1 VQHDAPIRGEIVM
14 MKLALAALSAAML
27 VSAAATAD
35 TSPSIDIAQ
44 AKAVFAETKAISD
57 KEGGRLWGMKLY
69 GAMFVVDPE
78 TRYVVANEPDPQGVL
93 HAQDGVYVGTLPKDV
108 LISNAP
114 MEWEGKRWT
123 ELMWPMYG
131 DVLSQRISL
140 AHEPFHRIQPAL
152 HLAAEDFQNPQ
163 LDTEDG
169 RLWLQL
175 EWRALA
181 AALIEKGP
189 AQTQAIRDA
198 IAFRDHR
205 HQLFPGSAKTE
216 ASLEIAEGIPEY
228 TGVVA
233 AGFDHYSGLWH
244 TVAKLTDP
252 DQSVTFVRWFAY
264 TSGPA
269 YGLLLDERLPGW
281 RKTLNEQSD
290 LGALLASTLHGAPQ
304 PSAEKRAAFY
314 GEAAL
319 KFTEDDRAAK
329 AAAEKARYRAL
340 LVDGPTLRIASAGHF
355 AFNFNPSTLVGLG
368 DTGSVYPT
376 FYVKDSWGTL
386 DVKGGALVPA
396 DFSGVTVAAPA
407 NPSGSHIEGPG
418 WTLDLAPGWK
428 LVPGAKP
435 GSYTLQKG

>member
-1 VQHDAPIRGEIVM
+1 M
-14 MKLALAALSAAML
+14 MKFISLAPVSVALFASTVDAQ
-27 VSAAATAD
+27 TP
-35 TSPSIDIAQ
+35 PSVDIAQ
-44 AKAVFAETKAISD
+44 VKAVFAETKAISD

-69 GAMFVVDPE
+69 GAMFFVDPE
-78 TRYVVANEPDPQGVL
+78 TRTVVANEPDPQGLL

-108 LISNAP
+108 PITNAP
-114 MEWEGKRWT
+114 TVWEGKRWT

-131 DVLSQRISL
+131 DVLMQHIAL

-152 HLAAEDFQNPQ
+152 HLDAPDSLNLQ
-163 LDTEDG
+163 LDTPEG

-181 AALIEKGP
+181 AALIETGP
-189 AQTQAIRDA
+189 RQTQAIRDA
-198 IAFRDHR
+198 IAFRDYR

-216 ASLEIAEGIPEY
+216 ASLEIAEGVPEY

-233 AGFDHYSGLWH
+233 GGLDHYSGLWR
-244 TVAKLTDP
+244 TIAKLVDP
-252 DQSVTFVRWFAY
+252 DQNLTFVRGFAY

-281 RKTLNEQSD
+281 RTKLNTQSD
-290 LGALLASTLHGAPQ
+290 LGALLASTLPRGVQVAAETRAPY
-304 PSAEKRAAFY
+304 Y

-319 KFTEDDRAAK
+319 KLTEAERAAK
-329 AAAEKARYRAL
+329 AAAEKAHYRAL
-340 LVDGPTLRIASAGHF
+340 LVDGPTLTLASAGHF
-355 AFNFNPSTLVGLG
+355 AFTFNPSTLVGLG

-376 FYVKDSWGTL
+376 FHVTDAWGTL
-386 DVKGGALVPA
+386 DVKDGVLVPT
-396 DFSGVTVAAPA
+396 DFSRAIVAAPA
-407 NPSGSHIEGPG
+407 NPTGSHIEGPG

-435 GSYTLQKG
+435 GSYAVQKG

>member
-1 VQHDAPIRGEIVM
+1 MIRL
-14 MKLALAALSAAML
+14 KAYLASTCFSAALLASAMAH
-27 VSAAATAD
+27 AD
-35 TSPSIDIAQ
+35 TAPPIDIAQ

-69 GAMFVVDPE
+69 GAMFFVDPE
-78 TRYVVANEPDPQGVL
+78 TRYTIANEPDPNGLL

-108 LISNAP
+108 PISNAP
-114 MEWEGKRWT
+114 TVWEGKRWT

-131 DVLSQRISL
+131 DALSQHIAL

-152 HLAAEDFQNPQ
+152 HLDAPDSLNLQ
-163 LDTEDG
+163 LDTPEG

-181 AALIEKGP
+181 AALIETGP
-189 AQTQAIRDA
+189 RQTQAVRDA
-198 IAFRDHR
+198 VAFRNYR

-216 ASLEIAEGIPEY
+216 ASLEIAEGVPEY
-228 TGVVA
+228 TGVM
-233 AGFDHYSGLWH
+233 AGGYDHYSGLWH
-244 TVAKLTDP
+244 TIAKLVDP

-281 RKTLNEQSD
+281 RKTLNAQSD
-290 LGALLASTLHGAPQ
+290 LGALLASTLHGGTQ
-304 PSAEKRAAFY
+304 TSAEKRAPFY

-319 KFTEDDRAAK
+319 KLTEADRAAK
-329 AAAEKARYRAL
+329 AAAEKAHYRAL
-340 LVDGPTLRIASAGHF
+340 LVDGPTLTLASAGHF
-355 AFNFNPSTLVGLG
+355 AFTFNPSTLVGLG
-368 DTGSVYPT
+368 DAGSVYPT
-376 FYVKDSWGTL
+376 FHVTDAWGTL
-386 DVKGGALVPA
+386 DVKDGVLVPT
-396 DFSGVTVAAPA
+396 DFSRSSVAAPA
-407 NPSGSHIEGPG
+407 DPTVSHIEGSG

-435 GSYTLQKG
+435 GSYAVQKG

>member
-1 VQHDAPIRGEIVM
+1 
-14 MKLALAALSAAML
+14 MKFGLAALSAAMF
-27 VSAAATAD
+27 VSAAANAD
-35 TSPSIDIAQ
+35 TALSIDIAQ
-44 AKAVFAETKAISD
+44 AKAVFAETKDISD

-152 HLAAEDFQNPQ
+152 HLDAPDSLNLQ
-163 LDTEDG
+163 LDTPEG

-189 AQTQAIRDA
+189 RQTQAIRDA

-233 AGFDHYSGLWH
+233 GGLDYYSGLWR
-244 TVAKLTDP
+244 TIAKLTDP

-281 RKTLNEQSD
+281 RTKLNAQSD
-290 LGALLASTLHGAPQ
+290 LGALLASTLHGATQ
-304 PSAEKRAAFY
+304 ISAEKRAAFY

-319 KFTEDDRAAK
+319 RMTEGDRAA
-329 AAAEKARYRAL
+329 
-340 LVDGPTLRIASAGHF
+340 
-355 AFNFNPSTLVGLG
+355 
-368 DTGSVYPT
+368 
-376 FYVKDSWGTL
+376 
-386 DVKGGALVPA
+386 
-396 DFSGVTVAAPA
+396 
-407 NPSGSHIEGPG
+407 
-418 WTLDLAPGWK
+418 
-428 LVPGAKP
+428 
-435 GSYTLQKG
+435 

>member
-1 VQHDAPIRGEIVM
+1 
-14 MKLALAALSAAML
+14 MKFGLAALSAAMF
-27 VSAAATAD
+27 VSAAANAD
-35 TSPSIDIAQ
+35 TAPSIDIAQ
-44 AKAVFAETKAISD
+44 AKAVFAETKDISD

-152 HLAAEDFQNPQ
+152 HLDAPDSLNLQ
-163 LDTEDG
+163 LDTPEG

-233 AGFDHYSGLWH
+233 GAFDHYSGLWH
-244 TVAKLTDP
+244 TIAKLVDP

-281 RKTLNEQSD
+281 RKTLNTQSD
-290 LGALLASTLHGAPQ
+290 LGALLASTLHGAAQ
-304 PSAEKRAAFY
+304 TSAENRAAFY

-340 LVDGPTLRIASAGHF
+340 LVDGPTLRLASAGHF

-368 DTGSVYPT
+368 DAGSVYPT
-376 FYVKDSWGTL
+376 FYAKDAWGTL
-386 DVKGGALVPA
+386 DVKGGVLVPA
-396 DFSGVTVAAPA
+396 DFSGATVAAPA
-407 NPSGSHIEGPG
+407 NPAGSHIEGPG

-435 GSYTLQKG
+435 GSYVLQKG